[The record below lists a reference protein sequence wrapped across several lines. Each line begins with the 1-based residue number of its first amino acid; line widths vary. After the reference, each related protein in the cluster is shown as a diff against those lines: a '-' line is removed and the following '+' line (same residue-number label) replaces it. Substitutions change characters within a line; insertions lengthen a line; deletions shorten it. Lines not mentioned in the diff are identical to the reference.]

1 MKQGG
6 PIQRKTGL
14 RAQRATPRRSAPPA
28 PRIKTRREE
37 DPDYLAWVRTLP
49 CICCRHEGRAQT
61 GRTEAHHIR
70 RKADGSTYGAS
81 QKAHDREAI
90 PLCNDRHHWNGV
102 HCASTLSHHAFEST
116 YGNERD
122 LLAETHT
129 QPGMPPAHTGAA
141 Q

>member
-1 MKQGG
+1 MQRRT
-6 PIQRKTGL
+6 PILAR
-14 RAQRATPRRSAPPA
+14 REAPRRVSAPA
-28 PRIKTRREE
+28 PRIKEGREE
-37 DPDYLAWVRTLP
+37 DPAYLAWVRTLP

-61 GRTEAHHIR
+61 SRTEAHHIR
-70 RKADGSTYGAS
+70 RKADGTCYGTS

-90 PLCNDRHHWNGV
+90 PLCSGSHHWNGV

-129 QPGMPPAHTGAA
+129 QPGMPPAPPRSTS
-141 Q
+141 